1 MASETDEPWKDEE
14 WLREKYC
21 RQRMTMAEI
30 ADSAGTSFDTI
41 RYYKDKFGLSKET
54 AKDRMDAE
62 RVERLYWDEGY
73 SLADVGEVYDTGG
86 VTVLNFMKDEGIPRR
101 TPDQEKG
108 DAWKDADRL
117 RRLYW
122 DEGLTLEEIGDKLGC
137 DTTTVMNW
145 MKRLGVERIKTPME
159 KPAYYDT
166 DQYGYER
173 WKSKH
178 NQRSYRVGVHQ
189 LVAIADGA
197 EPYKVFS
204 AGEYNVHH
212 KNGVP
217 WDNRPENVELLTKSE
232 HGKHHY
238 KEREHGPNGDF
249 IS

>member
-30 ADSAGTSFDTI
+30 AESAGTSFDTI

-73 SLADVGEVYDTGG
+73 SLADVGDVYDSDG

-108 DAWKDADRL
+108 TAWKDADRL

-137 DTTTVMNW
+137 TAGTAGRW
-145 MKRLGVERIKTPME
+145 MERLGVDRELPPGE

-166 DQYGYER
+166 TLSGHER

-178 NQRSYRVGVHQ
+178 DGRTRSVRVHQ
-189 LVAIADGA
+189 LLAIANGA
-197 EPYKVFS
+197 DPHKVFS
-204 AGEYNVHH
+204 NGEYNVHH
-212 KNGVP
+212 KNGIP
-217 WDNRPENVELLTKSE
+217 WDNRDENVELITKSE
-232 HGKHHY
+232 HSRRHY
-238 KEREHGPNGDF
+238 KERKHAPNGDF
-249 IS
+249 IA